1 MRGETRGSLVEAWD
15 IPRESI
21 LVVGTVV
28 GHDECGIRVFAF
40 RFQLRR
46 IGKFMKK

>member
-1 MRGETRGSLVEAWD
+1 MRGETRGSLAEAWD

-21 LVVGTVV
+21 LVVGAVI
-28 GHDECGIRVFAF
+28 GHDECGIWVLFS

-46 IGKFMKK
+46 KGRLMKK